1 MRLAALLSGL
11 LLVTAGCGSGE
22 SDEAAP
28 STTAAAEAPTGA
40 DTAIAGATLDGK
52 RLSLDD
58 YRGRRVLVNVWS
70 SW

>member
-1 MRLAALLSGL
+1 MRLAALLAGL

-28 STTAAAEAPTGA
+28 STTAAAEVPSG
-40 DTAIAGATLDGK
+40 AIAGATLDGK